1 MMVKSQTEQSMEDTL
16 DHFAKELSNL
26 RSGRASPS
34 LLDGVEVEVYGSKMR
49 IRDLANI
56 TTPEARQLLITP
68 FDPQTAGPI
77 AKGIEKAN
85 LGLQA
90 VKEEGIVRVPIPQM
104 DEQTRR
110 DTAKFAKKKAE
121 DAKVAIRE
129 SRRRGNEQIDGDK
142 DLTED
147 DKRREKKNIQD
158 LTDSYCKKVDDMYTN
173 KEKEIMQV

>member
-1 MMVKSQTEQSMEDTL
+1 MMTKSQTGQSMEDTL
-16 DHFAKELSNL
+16 DHFAKELGNL
-26 RSGRASPS
+26 RSGRANPA

-68 FDPQTAGPI
+68 FDPQTAGSI

-90 VKEEGIVRVPIPQM
+90 VKEEGIVRVPIPPM

-121 DAKVAIRE
+121 HAKVAIRE

-158 LTDSYCKKVDDMYTN
+158 LTDKYCKKVDDMYSA